1 MLSAPRRLFRWL
13 ALSAILAA
21 AGLGGCSTV
30 REVYP
35 PYTELDI
42 KASAD
47 TNPNIQGQASPVV
60 VRVYELGAKDVF
72 QNSGF
77 FPLFS
82 QDKSVLGPDLLKKSE
97 FELRPTETKVI
108 HRELNPATRYLGIV
122 VAYRDIGN
130 ANWRAVIPVDPDGHD
145 TFSVD
150 VNRLS
155 LAIGRDH

>member
-1 MLSAPRRLFRWL
+1 MPTRPAT
-13 ALSAILAA
+13 

-42 KASAD
+42 KASSDA
-47 TNPNIQGQASPVV
+47 NPNIQGQASPVV
-60 VRVYELGAKDVF
+60 VRVYELGAKDIF

-82 QDKSVLGPDLLKKSE
+82 QDKGVLGPDLLKKSE
-97 FELRPTETKVI
+97 FELRPTESKTI
-108 HRELNPATRYLGIV
+108 HRTLEPATRYLGIV

-145 TFSVD
+145 TYSVD

-155 LAIGRDH
+155 LAISQAH